1 MFIKKNT
8 VKRGNK
14 TYITHLL
21 VESVSTPAGPRHKVI
36 CSLGKL
42 DPGPKEEWLA
52 LADRIQAALG
62 GQPGLF
68 EDPRVDHVVDNTER
82 FFGGRT
88 ACVRRTARSAEGSRS
103 WTKPGPVTNRY
114 GFSVITGA
122 RFDPLRGV
130 RLDPGRMKSG

>member
-1 MFIKKNT
+1 MFEGHT
-8 VKRGNK
+8 VLAEGSLE
-14 TYITHLL
+14 IPFEGLL
-21 VESVSTPAGPRHKVI
+21 VPDAYQI
-36 CSLGKL
+36 DLL
-42 DPGPKEEWLA
+42 
-52 LADRIQAALG
+52 
-62 GQPGLF
+62 
-68 EDPRVDHVVDNTER
+68 VDDAVVVEANTER